1 MNYFYIEYM
10 VKEKIREEREECERR
25 RLLKRGEDRD
35 LPTRILASARTAFL
49 HRGFENTRIT
59 DICRSLGISK
69 RRFHKH
75 FDSLDEVLEVLWAR

>member
-10 VKEKIREEREECERR
+10 IQEKIREEHERCERQ
-25 RLLKRGEDRD
+25 RLLRRGEDRD

-49 HRGFENTRIT
+49 YRGFENTRIK

-69 RRFHKH
+69 RSFYKH